1 MGTRLSL
8 FTAYP
13 LGVDIIMKKKTLLTL
28 LLMIVAI
35 AMAILFRAHNQD
47 VLLQGEVD
55 APEVIVA
62 SKAKGRIVE
71 RLVKRGDNVKGGQLL
86 IQLDSPELIA
96 QLRSAQAT
104 RDKAKAQLEQ
114 SMHGTREE
122 SIRTLRA
129 NLAQAEAQYR
139 NAQNDYNRNLSVSGK
154 GYISK
159 SELDGS
165 RRARDTAF
173 QQVQAAKANLD
184 EGINGDRIELRQQY
198 AAALHAA
205 EENLLQVM
213 IQTDDLQVKAPVNGE
228 VGPIPAEVGEL
239 LNAGSPLLTLIR
251 VPDAYFVF
259 NLRED
264 ILAHVSK
271 GDKVKLRV
279 PALQNKMIETEVRY
293 IAPLGDYATK
303 RATRAIGDFDLKTF
317 EVRLYPSQPVDGL
330 RPGMSSLWQWKE

>member
-1 MGTRLSL
+1 
-8 FTAYP
+8 
-13 LGVDIIMKKKTLLTL
+13 MKKKTLFTL
-28 LLMIVAI
+28 LLMMVAI
-35 AMAILFRAHNQD
+35 ALAILFRAHNQD
-47 VLLQGEVD
+47 LLLQGEVD

-62 SKAKGRIVE
+62 SKAKGRVVE
-71 RLVKRGDNVKGGQLL
+71 RLIERGDDVKSGQLI
-86 IQLDSPELIA
+86 IQLDSPELMA

-104 RDKAKAQLEQ
+104 RDEAKAQLEL
-114 SMHGTREE
+114 SLHGTREE
-122 SIRTLRA
+122 SIRNLRA

-139 NAQNDYNRNLSVSGK
+139 NAQNDYNRNLSVAGK

-159 SELDGS
+159 SELDAS

-184 EGINGDRIELRQQY
+184 EGINGDRVEQRQQY
-198 AAALHAA
+198 AAALRAA
-205 EENLLQVM
+205 EENLLQ
-213 IQTDDLQVKAPVNGE
+213 IQAQSDDLQVKAPVDGE

-239 LNAGSPLLTLIR
+239 LNAGSPLVTLIR

-264 ILAHVSK
+264 ILAHVRK

-279 PALQNKMIETEVRY
+279 PALKDKMIDTEVRY

-303 RATRAIGDFDLKTF
+303 RATRATGDFDLKTF
-317 EVRLYPSQPVDGL
+317 EVRLYPSLPVDGL
-330 RPGMSSLWQWKE
+330 RPGMSTLWQWKE

>member
-1 MGTRLSL
+1 
-8 FTAYP
+8 
-13 LGVDIIMKKKTLLTL
+13 MKKKTLFTL
-28 LLMIVAI
+28 LLMMVAI
-35 AMAILFRAHNQD
+35 ALAILFRAHNQD
-47 VLLQGEVD
+47 LLLQGEVD

-62 SKAKGRIVE
+62 SKAKGRVIE
-71 RLVKRGDNVKGGQLL
+71 RLIERGDDVKSGQLI
-86 IQLDSPELIA
+86 IQLDSPELMA

-104 RDKAKAQLEQ
+104 RDEAKAQLEL
-114 SMHGTREE
+114 SLHGTREE
-122 SIRTLRA
+122 SIRNLRA

-139 NAQNDYNRNLSVSGK
+139 NAQNDYNRNLSVAGK

-159 SELDGS
+159 SELDAS

-184 EGINGDRIELRQQY
+184 EGINGDRVELRQQY
-198 AAALHAA
+198 AAALRAA
-205 EENLLQVM
+205 EENLLQ
-213 IQTDDLQVKAPVNGE
+213 IQAQSDDLQVKAPVDGE

-239 LNAGSPLLTLIR
+239 LNAGSPLVTLIR

-264 ILAHVSK
+264 ILAHVRK

-279 PALQNKMIETEVRY
+279 PALKDKMIDTEVRY

-303 RATRAIGDFDLKTF
+303 RATRATGDFDLKTF

-330 RPGMSSLWQWKE
+330 RPGMSTLWQWKE

>member
-1 MGTRLSL
+1 
-8 FTAYP
+8 
-13 LGVDIIMKKKTLLTL
+13 MKKKKLLTL
-28 LLMIVAI
+28 LLMLAAI
-35 AMAILFRAHNQD
+35 ALAILFRAHNQD
-47 VLLQGEVD
+47 LLLQGEVD

-62 SKAKGRIVE
+62 SKAKGRVVE
-71 RLVKRGDNVKGGQLL
+71 RLIERGDDVKSGQLI
-86 IQLDSPELIA
+86 IQLDSPELMA

-104 RDKAKAQLEQ
+104 RDEAKAQLEL
-114 SMHGTREE
+114 SLHGTREE
-122 SIRTLRA
+122 SIRNLRA

-139 NAQNDYNRNLSVSGK
+139 NAQNDYNRNLSVAGK

-159 SELDGS
+159 SELDAS
-165 RRARDTAF
+165 RRSRDTAF

-184 EGINGDRIELRQQY
+184 EGINGDRVEQRQQY
-198 AAALHAA
+198 AAALRAA
-205 EENLLQVM
+205 EENLLQ
-213 IQTDDLQVKAPVNGE
+213 IQAQSDDLQVKAPVDGE

-239 LNAGSPLLTLIR
+239 LNAGSPLVTLIR

-264 ILAHVSK
+264 ILAHVRK

-279 PALQNKMIETEVRY
+279 PALKDKMIDTEVRY

-303 RATRAIGDFDLKTF
+303 RATRATGDFDLKTF

-330 RPGMSSLWQWKE
+330 RPGMSTLWQWKE

>member
-1 MGTRLSL
+1 
-8 FTAYP
+8 
-13 LGVDIIMKKKTLLTL
+13 MKKKTLFTL
-28 LLMIVAI
+28 LLMMVAI
-35 AMAILFRAHNQD
+35 ALAILFRAHNQD
-47 VLLQGEVD
+47 LLLQGEVD

-62 SKAKGRIVE
+62 SKAKGRVVE
-71 RLVKRGDNVKGGQLL
+71 RLIERGDDVKSGQLI

-104 RDKAKAQLEQ
+104 RDEAKAQLEL
-114 SMHGTREE
+114 SLHGTREE
-122 SIRTLRA
+122 SIRNLRA

-139 NAQNDYNRNLSVSGK
+139 NAQNDYNRNLSVAGK

-159 SELDGS
+159 SELDAS
-165 RRARDTAF
+165 RRSRDTAF

-184 EGINGDRIELRQQY
+184 EGINGDRVEQRQQY
-198 AAALHAA
+198 AAALRAA
-205 EENLLQVM
+205 EENLLQV
-213 IQTDDLQVKAPVNGE
+213 QAQSDDLQVKAPVDGE

-239 LNAGSPLLTLIR
+239 LNAGSPLVTLIR

-264 ILAHVSK
+264 ILAHVRK

-279 PALQNKMIETEVRY
+279 PALKDKMIDTEVRY

-303 RATRAIGDFDLKTF
+303 RATRATGDFDLKTF

-330 RPGMSSLWQWKE
+330 RPGMSTLWQWKE

>member
-1 MGTRLSL
+1 
-8 FTAYP
+8 
-13 LGVDIIMKKKTLLTL
+13 MKKKTLFTL
-28 LLMIVAI
+28 LLMMVAI
-35 AMAILFRAHNQD
+35 ALAVLFRAHNQD
-47 VLLQGEVD
+47 LLLQGEVD

-62 SKAKGRIVE
+62 SKAKGRVVE
-71 RLVKRGDNVKGGQLL
+71 RLIERGDDVKSGQLI
-86 IQLDSPELIA
+86 IQLDSPELMA

-104 RDKAKAQLEQ
+104 RDEAKAQLDQ
-114 SMHGTREE
+114 SLHGTREE
-122 SIRTLRA
+122 SIRNLRA
-129 NLAQAEAQYR
+129 NLAQAEVQYR
-139 NAQNDYNRNLSVSGK
+139 NAQNDYNRNLSVAGK

-159 SELDGS
+159 SELDAS

-184 EGINGDRIELRQQY
+184 EGINGDRVELRQQY
-198 AAALHAA
+198 AAALRAA
-205 EENLLQVM
+205 EENLLQ
-213 IQTDDLQVKAPVNGE
+213 IQAQSDDLQVKAPVDGE

-239 LNAGSPLLTLIR
+239 LNAGSPLVTLIR

-264 ILAHVSK
+264 ILAHVRK

-279 PALQNKMIETEVRY
+279 PALKDKMIDTEVRY

-303 RATRAIGDFDLKTF
+303 RATRATGDFDLKTF

-330 RPGMSSLWQWKE
+330 RPGMSTLWQWKE

>member
-1 MGTRLSL
+1 M
-8 FTAYP
+8 
-13 LGVDIIMKKKTLLTL
+13 
-28 LLMIVAI
+28 VAI
-35 AMAILFRAHNQD
+35 ALAILFRAHNQD
-47 VLLQGEVD
+47 LLLQGEVD

-62 SKAKGRIVE
+62 SKAKGRVVE
-71 RLVKRGDNVKGGQLL
+71 RLIERGDDVKSGQLI
-86 IQLDSPELIA
+86 IQLDSPELMA

-104 RDKAKAQLEQ
+104 RDEAKAQLEL
-114 SMHGTREE
+114 SLHGTREE
-122 SIRTLRA
+122 SIRNLRA

-139 NAQNDYNRNLSVSGK
+139 NAQNDYNRNLSVAGK

-159 SELDGS
+159 SELDAS
-165 RRARDTAF
+165 RRSRDTAF

-184 EGINGDRIELRQQY
+184 EGINGDRVEQRQQY
-198 AAALHAA
+198 AAALRAA
-205 EENLLQVM
+205 EENLLQ
-213 IQTDDLQVKAPVNGE
+213 IQAQSDDLQVKAPVDGE

-239 LNAGSPLLTLIR
+239 LNAGSPLVTLIR

-264 ILAHVSK
+264 ILAHVRK

-279 PALQNKMIETEVRY
+279 PALKDKMIDTEVRY

-303 RATRAIGDFDLKTF
+303 RATRATGDFDLKTF

-330 RPGMSSLWQWKE
+330 RPGMSTLWQWKE

>member
-1 MGTRLSL
+1 M
-8 FTAYP
+8 
-13 LGVDIIMKKKTLLTL
+13 M
-28 LLMIVAI
+28 VAI
-35 AMAILFRAHNQD
+35 ALAILFRAHNQD
-47 VLLQGEVD
+47 LLLQGEVD

-62 SKAKGRIVE
+62 SKAKGRVIE
-71 RLVKRGDNVKGGQLL
+71 RLIERGDDVKSGQLI
-86 IQLDSPELIA
+86 IQLDSPELMA

-104 RDKAKAQLEQ
+104 RDEAKAQLEL
-114 SMHGTREE
+114 SLHGTREE
-122 SIRTLRA
+122 SIRNLRA

-139 NAQNDYNRNLSVSGK
+139 NAQNDYNRNLSVAGK

-159 SELDGS
+159 SELDAS

-184 EGINGDRIELRQQY
+184 EGINGDRVELRQQY
-198 AAALHAA
+198 AAALRAA
-205 EENLLQVM
+205 EENLLQ
-213 IQTDDLQVKAPVNGE
+213 IQAQSDDLQVKAPVDGE

-239 LNAGSPLLTLIR
+239 LNAGSPLVTLIR

-264 ILAHVSK
+264 ILAHVRK

-279 PALQNKMIETEVRY
+279 PALKDKMIDTEVRY

-303 RATRAIGDFDLKTF
+303 RATRATGDFDLKTF

-330 RPGMSSLWQWKE
+330 RPGMSTLWQWKE

>member
-1 MGTRLSL
+1 
-8 FTAYP
+8 
-13 LGVDIIMKKKTLLTL
+13 MKKKTLFTL
-28 LLMIVAI
+28 LLMVVAI
-35 AMAILFRAHNQD
+35 ALAVLFRAHNQD
-47 VLLQGEVD
+47 LLLQGEVD

-62 SKAKGRIVE
+62 SKAKGRVVE
-71 RLVKRGDNVKGGQLL
+71 RLIERGDDVKSGQLM
-86 IQLDSPELIA
+86 IQLDSPELVA
-96 QLRSAQAT
+96 QLRSAQAS
-104 RDKAKAQLEQ
+104 RDEAKAQLEQ
-114 SMHGTREE
+114 SLHGTREE
-122 SIRTLRA
+122 SIRNLRA

-139 NAQNDYNRNLSVSGK
+139 NAQNDYNRNLSIAGK

-159 SELDGS
+159 SELDSS

-184 EGINGDRIELRQQY
+184 EGINGDRVELRQQY
-198 AAALHAA
+198 AAALRAA
-205 EENLLQVM
+205 EENLLQVKA
-213 IQTDDLQVKAPVNGE
+213 QTDDLQVKAPVDGE

-264 ILAHVSK
+264 ILAHVRK
-271 GDKVKLRV
+271 GDKVRLRV
-279 PALQNKMIETEVRY
+279 PALKDKMIETEVRY

-303 RATRAIGDFDLKTF
+303 RATRATGDFDLKTF

>member
-1 MGTRLSL
+1 
-8 FTAYP
+8 
-13 LGVDIIMKKKTLLTL
+13 MKKKTLFTL
-28 LLMIVAI
+28 LLMMVAI
-35 AMAILFRAHNQD
+35 ALAILFRAHNQD
-47 VLLQGEVD
+47 LLLQGELD

-62 SKAKGRIVE
+62 SKAKGRVVE
-71 RLVKRGDNVKGGQLL
+71 RLIERGDDVKSGQLI
-86 IQLDSPELIA
+86 IQLDSPELMA

-104 RDKAKAQLEQ
+104 RDEAKAQLEL
-114 SMHGTREE
+114 SLHGTREE
-122 SIRTLRA
+122 SIRNLRA

-139 NAQNDYNRNLSVSGK
+139 NAQNDYNRNLSVAGK

-159 SELDGS
+159 SELDAS
-165 RRARDTAF
+165 RRSRDTAF

-184 EGINGDRIELRQQY
+184 EGINGDRVEQRQQY
-198 AAALHAA
+198 AAALRAA
-205 EENLLQVM
+205 EENLLQ
-213 IQTDDLQVKAPVNGE
+213 IQAQSDDLQVKAPVDGE

-239 LNAGSPLLTLIR
+239 LNAGSPLVTLIR

-264 ILAHVSK
+264 ILAHVRK

-279 PALQNKMIETEVRY
+279 PALKDKMIDTEVRY

-303 RATRAIGDFDLKTF
+303 RATRATGDFDLKTF

-330 RPGMSSLWQWKE
+330 RPGMSTLWQWKE